1 MAVTT
6 FIPQLWSGALLA
18 HLDKAHVVANLVN
31 RDYEGEIRQYG
42 DTVKINQIGAIT
54 VNDYTENSDISAPQ
68 DLTTTETVLK
78 IDKQKY
84 FNFQIDDVDQAQVRS
99 DLMNTAMQRAGYAL
113 ADETEKIILKAMD
126 TEVGNHKQVA
136 GAKLDKDNVYSEIVK
151 MKVTLDKENVPTVG
165 RNLIVS
171 PELHGLLLE
180 NPKFVGTGGTMAE
193 ENLRN
198 GFIGRIVGFDVYLSN
213 NLADLTNGSMAIAF
227 IKEAVTFA
235 EQIVETEAY
244 RMEKR
249 FADAVKGLNV
259 FGVKVL
265 YPKAVVC
272 LKDSE

>member
-31 RDYEGEIRQYG
+31 RNYEGEIRQYG

-54 VNDYTENSDISAPQ
+54 INDYTENSDIEDPQ

-99 DLMNTAMQRAGYAL
+99 DLMNSAMQRAGYAL
-113 ADETEKIILKAMD
+113 ADETEKIILGAMD
-126 TEVGNHKQVA
+126 TDAGTKLTA
-136 GAKLDKDNVYSEIVK
+136 GAKLDKDNVYAEIVK
-151 MKVTLDKENVPTVG
+151 MKVALDKENVPTIG
-165 RNLIVS
+165 RHLVVS

-180 NPKFVGTGGTMAE
+180 NDKFVGTGGTMAE
-193 ENLRN
+193 GNLKN
-198 GFIGRIVGFDVYLSN
+198 GFIGRVVGFDVYLSN
-213 NLADLTNGSMAIAF
+213 NLGELTNGKMAIAF
-227 IKEAVTFA
+227 ITEAVTFA

-259 FGVKVL
+259 FGVKVTI
-265 YPKAVVC
+265 PKAVVC
-272 LKDSE
+272 LKDTE